1 MSNKPSP
8 NWLSKLRRSPSE
20 YHSIPFKIHES
31 RDRRIDAEPSFP
43 MQHELDSLISD
54 SLILFP
60 PSTNLHPT
68 GICLPATEHPDGR
81 TTYPRATE
89 TTQSSEGGGDV
100 DNDAKARRRE
110 QVRRA
115 QRRPSLNTNAAW
127 ANYLITSTNRTHRDR
142 KATYVKTLEAEVA
155 KLRARD
161 SAHEAELLAY
171 RMTIRRLKELI
182 KYHKIPLPQDLA
194 SDPNFQSPQ
203 ATIEL
208 LGFPNHQTIRAQMP
222 PPESYFLG
230 GSSSPLQQ
238 QQQVNNNIL
247 SSSAD
252 LSYTNNPLQS
262 AGSTT
267 SSSDLFSGLTI
278 SEAPT
283 SLHAPSIYSQTA
295 SSAPPAPPISTT
307 MPHPQGLGAT
317 QVGVD
322 FVLALEHVCLEH
334 HTEHAN
340 ADDGSGHGM
349 MLMSPIMWHS
359 PAPQATGRTT
369 TRRQQQQQQQQQPSP
384 AATRLTAQAPP
395 PAQTSSGLPSGTRW
409 SVPAIELE
417 KLLDFSDRLSLE
429 GEITPVEAWQRI
441 RQHPNFDG
449 LTRDGL
455 ETLKQTLLPEVT
467 CYG

>member
-1 MSNKPSP
+1 LASEDSSDPDARF
-8 NWLSKLRRSPSE
+8 LEQKLW
-20 YHSIPFKIHES
+20 
-31 RDRRIDAEPSFP
+31 
-43 MQHELDSLISD
+43 QH
-54 SLILFP
+54 
-60 PSTNLHPT
+60 
-68 GICLPATEHPDGR
+68 
-81 TTYPRATE
+81 
-89 TTQSSEGGGDV
+89 
-100 DNDAKARRRE
+100 
-110 QVRRA
+110 
-115 QRRPSLNTNAAW
+115 W
-127 ANYLITSTNRTHRDR
+127 LITGDHVNAKNRTHRDR

-161 SAHEAELLAY
+161 SAHEAELLAC

-182 KYHKIPLPQDLA
+182 KYHKIPLPLDLA
-194 SDPNFQSPQ
+194 SDPNFHSPQ

-208 LGFPNHQTIRAQMP
+208 LGFPNQTIRAQMP
-222 PPESYFLG
+222 PPESYFPG
-230 GSSSPLQQ
+230 SPLQQ
-238 QQQVNNNIL
+238 QQQQPGNIL
-247 SSSAD
+247 TSAD
-252 LSYTNNPLQS
+252 HLSFNPLLHS
-262 AGSTT
+262 GSTT

-295 SSAPPAPPISTT
+295 SSAPPIPPISSA

-334 HTEHAN
+334 HAAHAS
-340 ADDGSGHGM
+340 ADDGSGHEM

-359 PAPQATGRTT
+359 PAAARPQQHSSAAAR
-369 TRRQQQQQQQQQPSP
+369 QPSP
-384 AATRLTAQAPP
+384 ATRPAGGAP
-395 PAQTSSGLPSGTRW
+395 TSSGLPSGTRW

-441 RQHPNFDG
+441 RQHPNFEG
-449 LTRDGL
+449 MTRDGL
-455 ETLKQTLLPEVT
+455 ESLKQTLLPEVT

>member
-1 MSNKPSP
+1 MTST
-8 NWLSKLRRSPSE
+8 
-20 YHSIPFKIHES
+20 
-31 RDRRIDAEPSFP
+31 
-43 MQHELDSLISD
+43 
-54 SLILFP
+54 LF
-60 PSTNLHPT
+60 T
-68 GICLPATEHPDGR
+68 D
-81 TTYPRATE
+81 PRAAE
-89 TTQSSEGGGDV
+89 TTQPSEGGGV
-100 DNDAKARRRE
+100 FDNDAKAKRRE

-115 QRRPSLNTNAAW
+115 Q
-127 ANYLITSTNRTHRDR
+127 RTHRDR
-142 KATYVKTLEAEVA
+142 KATYVKTLETEVA

-161 SAHEAELLAY
+161 SAHEAELLAC

-182 KYHKIPLPQDLA
+182 KYHKIPLPLDLA

-208 LGFPNHQTIRAQMP
+208 LGFPHQTIRAEMP
-222 PPESYFLG
+222 PPESYFP
-230 GSSSPLQQ
+230 GSQGS
-238 QQQVNNNIL
+238 IL
-247 SSSAD
+247 SSAD
-252 LSYTNNPLQS
+252 LSYNNPLQS
-262 AGSTT
+262 GGSTT

-278 SEAPT
+278 SSEAPT
-283 SLHAPSIYSQTA
+283 SSSLHAPSSIYSQQTA
-295 SSAPPAPPISTT
+295 SSAAPVPVPPIAAA

-322 FVLALEHVCLEH
+322 FVLALEHVCLDH
-334 HTEHAN
+334 HAEHAN
-340 ADDGSGHGM
+340 ADDGSGHEM

-359 PAPQATGRTT
+359 PAPQAAGRAQT
-369 TRRQQQQQQQQQPSP
+369 TRQPSP
-384 AATRLTAQAPP
+384 AAAAA

-441 RQHPNFDG
+441 RQHPNFEG

>member
-1 MSNKPSP
+1 MSNKSSP
-8 NWLSKLRRSPSE
+8 NWLSKLRRSP
-20 YHSIPFKIHES
+20 
-31 RDRRIDAEPSFP
+31 
-43 MQHELDSLISD
+43 
-54 SLILFP
+54 
-60 PSTNLHPT
+60 N
-68 GICLPATEHPDGR
+68 
-81 TTYPRATE
+81 PRATE

-110 QVRRA
+110 QGPKRSLCWS
-115 QRRPSLNTNAAW
+115 QRPSQDLHTDAPSLNTTAAW
-127 ANYLITSTNRTHRDR
+127 ADFLITSTDRTHRDR

-161 SAHEAELLAY
+161 SAHEAELLAC

-182 KYHKIPLPQDLA
+182 KYHKIPLPLDLA

-222 PPESYFLG
+222 PPESYFPG
-230 GSSSPLQQ
+230 GSSSPLLQQ
-238 QQQVNNNIL
+238 QQQGNHNIL

-359 PAPQATGRTT
+359 PAPQAAGRNTT
-369 TRRQQQQQQQQQPSP
+369 TPRRQQRQQQQQLPSSP
-384 AATRLTAQAPP
+384 AATRLTAPAP
-395 PAQTSSGLPSGTRW
+395 TSSGLPSGTRW

-417 KLLDFSDRLSLE
+417 KLLDFSDRLSLD

>member
-1 MSNKPSP
+1 MSNKSSP
-8 NWLSKLRRSPSE
+8 NWLSKLRRSP
-20 YHSIPFKIHES
+20 
-31 RDRRIDAEPSFP
+31 
-43 MQHELDSLISD
+43 
-54 SLILFP
+54 
-60 PSTNLHPT
+60 
-68 GICLPATEHPDGR
+68 LPKT
-81 TTYPRATE
+81 TE
-89 TTQSSEGGGDV
+89 TAASSEGGDV

-115 QRRPSLNTNAAW
+115 Q
-127 ANYLITSTNRTHRDR
+127 RTHRDR

-161 SAHEAELLAY
+161 SAHEAELLAC

-194 SDPNFQSPQ
+194 SDPNFYSPQ

-208 LGFPNHQTIRAQMP
+208 LGFPNQTIRAQMP
-222 PPESYFLG
+222 PPESYFP
-230 GSSSPLQQ
+230 GSPALQHPG
-238 QQQVNNNIL
+238 NIL
-247 SSSAD
+247 SSAD
-252 LSYTNNPLQS
+252 LSYNPLHS
-262 AGSTT
+262 GSTT

-278 SEAPT
+278 SDAPT

-295 SSAPPAPPISTT
+295 SSAPPIPPISTA
-307 MPHPQGLGAT
+307 MPHPHGLGAT

-334 HTEHAN
+334 HTAQAS
-340 ADDGSGHGM
+340 ADDGSGHEM

-359 PAPQATGRTT
+359 PAGPSQPADQSSHSST
-369 TRRQQQQQQQQQPSP
+369 TRQPSP
-384 AATRLTAQAPP
+384 AARPA
-395 PAQTSSGLPSGTRW
+395 AQTSSGLPSGTRW

-417 KLLDFSDRLSLE
+417 KLLDFSDRLSLD

-441 RQHPNFDG
+441 RQHPNFEG

-455 ETLKQTLLPEVT
+455 EGLKQTLLPEVT